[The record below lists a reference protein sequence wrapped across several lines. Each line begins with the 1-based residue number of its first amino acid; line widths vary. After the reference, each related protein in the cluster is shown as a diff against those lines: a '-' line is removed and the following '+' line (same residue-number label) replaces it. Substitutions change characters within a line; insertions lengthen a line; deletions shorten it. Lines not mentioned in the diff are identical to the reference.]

1 MTGAELLAFTREL
14 LRDQTAPYLWSDT
27 AIYKYLNEGQ
37 RLLAERTHCIIDD
50 ESYTV
55 ATKADIRSY
64 TLEDEILLV
73 MGARID
79 GETEVLNPGFAAVGD
94 SFFAGT
100 TGQPTRYT
108 LTGGSHRI
116 SFYPTPDAVYTV
128 NLVVA
133 IRPVSTITASVTPE
147 IPAQAHLALADYAA
161 AKCLYHNDVDGL
173 NITAADPFNASFI
186 ETVRDLKRQIYQHRL
201 GPDANVVPM
210 RIT

>member
-1 MTGAELLAFTREL
+1 VTGSELLAFTREL
-14 LRDQTAPYLWSDT
+14 LRDQKAPYLWSDT

-37 RLLAERTHCIIDD
+37 RLLAERTHCLIDD
-50 ESYTV
+50 ENYTV
-55 ATKADIRSY
+55 DTEIGVRSY

-73 MGARID
+73 MGARVS
-79 GETEVLNPGFAAVGD
+79 GETNVLTPGFVSVGE
-94 SFFAGT
+94 SFFANT
-100 TGQPTRYT
+100 TRQPTHYT

-133 IRPVSTITASVTPE
+133 IRPTITITAGVTPE
-147 IPAQAHLALADYAA
+147 VPVQAHLALADYAA

-173 NITAADPFNASFI
+173 NAAAADPFNASFM

-201 GPDANVVPM
+201 GPDRNVVVVQ
-210 RIT
+210 RI